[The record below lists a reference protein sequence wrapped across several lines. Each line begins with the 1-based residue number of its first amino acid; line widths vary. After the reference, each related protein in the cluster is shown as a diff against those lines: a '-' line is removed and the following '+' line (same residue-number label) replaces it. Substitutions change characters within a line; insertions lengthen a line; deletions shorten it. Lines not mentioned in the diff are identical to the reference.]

1 MSEMN
6 VVPRDLSGLPQELR
20 IAQEAIHLP
29 EVQAMLQ
36 KLSTYNLGICMPH
49 VHDDR
54 TGEFLPRAKNVIQVE
69 TDLEVSFQPAHD
81 VLDHPETHLP
91 VGWVW
96 QEELAQP
103 MWAMACVTHPN
114 DTMHYSTNDLT
125 APKKKGTAKKK
136 GIAKKATKKKGPAK
150 GGKKK
155 KKR

>member
-1 MSEMN
+1 MPETN
-6 VVPRDLSGLPQELR
+6 VVPRDLSSLPPELR

-69 TDLEVSFQPAHD
+69 TDLEVSFQPAQD

-96 QEELAQP
+96 REEQAQP

-114 DTMHYSTNDLT
+114 DTMHYSTNDLVT
-125 APKKKGTAKKK
+125 PRKKGSTKKKGTAKKK
-136 GIAKKATKKKGPAK
+136 TAKK

-155 KKR
+155 KK

>member
-1 MSEMN
+1 MPETNML
-6 VVPRDLSGLPQELR
+6 PRDLSGLPQELR

-54 TGEFLPRAKNVIQVE
+54 TGDFLPRAKNVIQVE
-69 TDLEVSFQPAHD
+69 TDLEVSFQPAQD

-96 QEELAQP
+96 QEEQAQP

-114 DTMHYSTNDLT
+114 DSMHYSTNDLVT
-125 APKKKGTAKKK
+125 PRKKGSAKKKATAKKK
-136 GIAKKATKKKGPAK
+136 TAKK

-155 KKR
+155 KK

>member
-1 MSEMN
+1 MPETN
-6 VVPRDLSGLPQELR
+6 VVPRDLSSLPPELR

-69 TDLEVSFQPAHD
+69 TDLEVSFQPAQD

-96 QEELAQP
+96 HEEQAQP

-114 DTMHYSTNDLT
+114 DTMHYSTNDLVT
-125 APKKKGTAKKK
+125 PRKKGSTKKKGTAKKK
-136 GIAKKATKKKGPAK
+136 TAKK

-155 KKR
+155 KK

>member
-1 MSEMN
+1 MPELN
-6 VVPRDLSGLPQELR
+6 VVPRDISRLPQELR

-36 KLSTYNLGICMPH
+36 KLSAYNLGICMPH

-54 TGEFLPRAKNVIQVE
+54 TGEFLPRPQDIIQVE
-69 TDLEVSFQPAHD
+69 TDLEVSFQPAHV

-91 VGWVW
+91 VGWMW
-96 QEELAQP
+96 QDEQAQP

-114 DTMHYSTNDLT
+114 DTMHYSTNDS
-125 APKKKGTAKKK
+125 ARKPSKKGSAKKGTAKK
-136 GIAKKATKKKGPAK
+136 GTGK

-155 KKR
+155 K